1 MMIVSGPQHVSPGEK
16 VKADTVNW
24 LIDAARP
31 SMSSPGQWRQ
41 TDNTTVFG
49 PEMDD
54 FVPVGQVAP
63 PSGNKPR
70 CWDPMLSSVADLSGH
85 VT

>member
-24 LIDAARP
+24 LLDAARP
-31 SMSSPGQWRQ
+31 SMSSPGTWRQ

-54 FVPVGQVAP
+54 FAPVGQVTA
-63 PSGNKPR
+63 SSKTPR